1 MKGFFSPTNPGER
14 SHHIKHLKDMKYL
27 AAKWSKEALL
37 MYSTFC
43 LKTLDF
49 ILYKFQVLIVF
60 TLSNKRPKIFLRVIL
75 NVKFCSRRIVH
86 FRCFKVICVVLMV
99 LIALVGNILVIL
111 SVILN
116 KSMRSVGKR
125 KKIFKKTFQFETG
138 SLISFYRTTVNYY
151 LMNLSIADLM
161 ITVWCPVQSLVREF
175 SHEYILPSIFCK
187 IGVFYTGQ

>member
-1 MKGFFSPTNPGER
+1 
-14 SHHIKHLKDMKYL
+14 MKYL

-37 MYSTFC
+37 MYSTC
-43 LKTLDF
+43 CPTTLDF

-125 KKIFKKTFQFETG
+125 KKILKKPF
-138 SLISFYRTTVNYY
+138 
-151 LMNLSIADLM
+151 NLKLDL
-161 ITVWCPVQSLVREF
+161 
-175 SHEYILPSIFCK
+175 
-187 IGVFYTGQ
+187 

>member
-1 MKGFFSPTNPGER
+1 MFYPSRLPSVTRLFLNIFLSKSSTGQELSRSANHSISKLHERVLFSNQPGREV
-14 SHHIKHLKDMKYL
+14 SPHQTFKKNMKYL

-125 KKIFKKTFQFETG
+125 KKILKKPF
-138 SLISFYRTTVNYY
+138 
-151 LMNLSIADLM
+151 NLKLDL
-161 ITVWCPVQSLVREF
+161 
-175 SHEYILPSIFCK
+175 
-187 IGVFYTGQ
+187 